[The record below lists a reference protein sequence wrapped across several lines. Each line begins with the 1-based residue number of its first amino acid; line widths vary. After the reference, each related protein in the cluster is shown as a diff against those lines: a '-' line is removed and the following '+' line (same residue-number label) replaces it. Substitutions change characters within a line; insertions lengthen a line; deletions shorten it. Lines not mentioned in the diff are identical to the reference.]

1 MTFGIQRHEAC
12 AYGPTNRWPARL
24 AKRRTFLRARGDDRA
39 HGIDPRL
46 RIELA
51 DFRGGLV
58 QTVPGRV
65 RGHDG
70 MVLVYQDGFGGGR
83 ADVEA

>member
-1 MTFGIQRHEAC
+1 MARQTDGPHGLQSGGLFC
-12 AYGPTNRWPARL
+12 AQ
-24 AKRRTFLRARGDDRA
+24 RGDDQA

-58 QTVPGRV
+58 QTVPGRG

>member
-1 MTFGIQRHEAC
+1 LNSLISGVGW
-12 AYGPTNRWPARL
+12 YRL
-24 AKRRTFLRARGDDRA
+24 YQG
-39 HGIDPRL
+39 
-46 RIELA
+46 
-51 DFRGGLV
+51 
-58 QTVPGRV
+58 